1 MSNLGRYQEFT
12 TEAAKHGGVDEY
24 LHDIAV
30 GAIVK
35 AAPVLLIAG
44 VGLGWVG
51 RRLVEKANKAKAAL
65 NGKVVQI
72 HIEGEDEQ

>member
-12 TEAAKHGGVDEY
+12 TEAAKHGGVDDY

-35 AAPVLLIAG
+35 AAPVLLLAG
-44 VGLGWVG
+44 VGLGWAG
-51 RRLVEKANKAKAAL
+51 RRLVEKAQKAKAAL
-65 NGKVVQI
+65 SSKVVQI
-72 HIEGEDEQ
+72 EIGEDEQ